1 MWIKAFWGAP
11 WSKGMLLSS
20 EKDLRWLILLA
31 ITSPLGTIPILRQH
45 IFGDIL
51 THPPTIELFIPF
63 SFFVLAYEVMKILHN
78 SLLYQ
83 FSYFK
88 IFVLPCKM
96 QKWNTLKWKYYN
108 LFLAKNKVIEICY
121 EPDIC
126 QHEYGT
132 EGLQKLTFFF
142 ETANL
147 PTQSYCWR
155 NIWMV
160 PNRRADGS
168 LITTAVSP
176 YPAVIYKNATANR

>member
-108 LFLAKNKVIEICY
+108 LFLAKNKVIKICY

-132 EGLQKLTFFF
+132 EGLQKLTFFLKLRIY
-142 ETANL
+142 L
-147 PTQSYCWR
+147 PSP
-155 NIWMV
+155 I
-160 PNRRADGS
+160 ADVIYGWS
-168 LITTAVSP
+168 LIDELMDLWLPPRSP
-176 YPAVIYKNATANR
+176 PIQQ